1 MDWTINFYLWM
12 NNILAEIQDD
22 KSDCKKCKNE
32 LFNPKYYIYIPY
44 QNAWIIIVSNINL
57 I

>member
-1 MDWTINFYLWM
+1 M

-32 LFNPKYYIYIPY
+32 LFNPKYWIYIPS
-44 QNAWIIIVSNINL
+44 QNA
-57 I
+57 